1 MRDPGSALHET
12 RRKLAEYTNCLWAGR
27 ETATSLHDVY
37 TERLAAAA
45 RMAAMIDLHRPLADL
60 MDLFRQETH
69 AFPRDLLAT
78 SDGREARSAFNALG
92 RAIRALEEFGLPSGH
107 LRSGPESIV
116 GEKLSAV
123 SFVLDYLQLVFDG
136 LTFTVLCPL
145 RIQTLCGTIGSNEN
159 GFRDRLCKA
168 IGHAVTSLTITDRI
182 VDITFDCG
190 QILIDLAAEV
200 SGPER
205 LLFSERDG
213 RLTVWN

>member
-1 MRDPGSALHET
+1 
-12 RRKLAEYTNCLWAGR
+12 
-27 ETATSLHDVY
+27 
-37 TERLAAAA
+37 
-45 RMAAMIDLHRPLADL
+45 
-60 MDLFRQETH
+60 
-69 AFPRDLLAT
+69 
-78 SDGREARSAFNALG
+78 
-92 RAIRALEEFGLPSGH
+92 
-107 LRSGPESIV
+107 
-116 GEKLSAV
+116 LSAV